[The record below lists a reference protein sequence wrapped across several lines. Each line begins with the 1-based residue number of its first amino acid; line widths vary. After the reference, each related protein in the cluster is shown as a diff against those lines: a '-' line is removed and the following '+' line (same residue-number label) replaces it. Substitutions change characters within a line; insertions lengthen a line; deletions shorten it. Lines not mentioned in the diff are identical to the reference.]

1 MKKYSWIFGI
11 LLLFVSCKDKK
22 TNNQEDTF
30 KKTELLTHLAD
41 NYILPEYSNLQTKV
55 NALITTWSLFENQ
68 PTEVQFDTL
77 KNQWKSAYI
86 CFQFVKM
93 FDFGPGMNQNLTMS
107 LGTFPTDSMTIEAN
121 IQSGSYNLSSISNYD
136 AIGFPALDYL
146 LFKSKAY
153 QDISTS
159 LTRKKYIR
167 EVVLKMKKEID
178 QTVSE
183 WTTYRNSFVDGSS
196 NSSTSPFSLL
206 VNNYI
211 RDYEVL
217 KWTKLGYPLGANT
230 GSTKNPKYLEARYSG
245 IGKDLLSANLLAL
258 QNVYLG
264 KGSNGKNGKGFN
276 DYLNALGKNTTAST
290 LTSNWNLFNQQC
302 KALNSNLEIALTNE
316 TQQMIDLYNAI
327 HNNTIALKTDMVG
340 AFGVLITYSDNDGD

>member
-1 MKKYSWIFGI
+1 M
-11 LLLFVSCKDKK
+11 LLLLVSCKDKK

-41 NYILPEYSNLQTKV
+41 NYILPEYSNLQSKV
-55 NALITTWSLFENQ
+55 NALIASWSSFEKQ
-68 PTEVQFDTL
+68 PTEVQYDTL

-86 CFQFVKM
+86 RFQFVKM

-146 LFKSKAY
+146 LFKSNAY
-153 QDISTS
+153 QDITTS

-167 EVVLKMKKEID
+167 EVVLKMKNEID

-230 GSTKNPKYLEARYSG
+230 GSTKNPNYLEARYSG

-264 KGSNGKNGKGFN
+264 KGSNGTNGKGFN
-276 DYLNALGKNTTAST
+276 DYLIALGKNTTAST

-302 KALNSNLEIALTNE
+302 KALNSNLEEALTNE

>member
-1 MKKYSWIFGI
+1 M
-11 LLLFVSCKDKK
+11 LLLLVSCKDKK

-41 NYILPEYSNLQTKV
+41 NYILLEYSNLQSKV
-55 NALITTWSLFENQ
+55 NALIASWSSFEKQ
-68 PTEVQFDTL
+68 PTEIQFDTL
-77 KNQWKSAYI
+77 KNQWKSAYVR
-86 CFQFVKM
+86 FQFVKM

-146 LFKSKAY
+146 LFKSNAY
-153 QDISTS
+153 QDITTS

-167 EVVLKMKKEID
+167 EVVLKMKNEID

-230 GSTKNPKYLEARYSG
+230 GSTKNPNYLEARYSG

-264 KGSNGKNGKGFN
+264 KGSNGTNGKGFN
-276 DYLNALGKNTTAST
+276 DYLIALGKNTTAST

-302 KALNSNLEIALTNE
+302 KALNSNLEEALTNE

>member
-1 MKKYSWIFGI
+1 MRSYSWIFGM
-11 LLLFVSCKDKK
+11 LLLLVSCKDKK

-41 NYILPEYSNLQTKV
+41 NYILPEYSNLQSKV
-55 NALITTWSLFENQ
+55 NALIASWSSFEKQ
-68 PTEVQFDTL
+68 PTEVQYDTL

-86 CFQFVKM
+86 RFQFVKM
-93 FDFGPGMNQNLTMS
+93 FDFGPGMNQNLTMT
-107 LGTFPTDSMTIEAN
+107 LGTFPTDSVMIEAN

-146 LFKSKAY
+146 LFKSNAY
-153 QDISTS
+153 QDITTS
-159 LTRKKYIR
+159 ITRKKYIR
-167 EVVLKMKKEID
+167 EIVRKMKNEID

-230 GSTKNPKYLEARYSG
+230 GSTKNPNYLEARYSG

-264 KGSNGKNGKGFN
+264 KGSNGTNGKGFN
-276 DYLNALGKNTTAST
+276 DYLIALGKNTTAST

-302 KALNSNLEIALTNE
+302 KALNSNLEEALTNE